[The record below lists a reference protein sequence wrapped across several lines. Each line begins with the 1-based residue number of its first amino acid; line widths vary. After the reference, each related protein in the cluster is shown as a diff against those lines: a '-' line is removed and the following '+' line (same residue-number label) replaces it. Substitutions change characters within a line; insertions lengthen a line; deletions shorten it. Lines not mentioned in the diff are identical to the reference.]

1 MWIAITLYIAIFA
14 IFNLGKGSGGW
25 FADENDLSLYLNTM
39 LPFCFYLFLVET
51 KLWKRALYIATALA
65 SLIAEVVSF
74 SRGGFVGLSAMFVF
88 MILFSKKKILTL
100 IFVSLI
106 GIGVFYYGGEAY
118 RNEMETITETQSGTA
133 QARQQYWKAAWRMF
147 IDNPFGVGGNNFQ
160 VRFPEYQSDWF
171 GRGMWGRVAHSLW
184 FTLIPELGIF
194 GIFIYFSLLFHNIK
208 DLLMLRSMEVGG
220 DSDLKFLSVI
230 ATATLVSLAGFF
242 TSATFLSVL
251 YYPFYWYLTALI
263 VSLCRVSSI
272 IKTTNEMK
280 DSNLAINESHSLV

>member
-1 MWIAITLYIAIFA
+1 MWIGITLYISIFA

-25 FADENDLSLYLNTM
+25 FADENDLSLYLNTQ
-39 LPFCFYLFLVET
+39 LPFFFSLFLIEN
-51 KLWKRALYIATALA
+51 KFWKRALYIATALA
-65 SLIAEVVSF
+65 SLIAEVISF
-74 SRGGFVGLSAMFVF
+74 SRGGFVGLAAMFVF

-133 QARQQYWKAAWRMF
+133 QARLQYWKAAWRMF

-208 DLLMLRSMEVGG
+208 DLLMLRSMETGG
-220 DSDLKFLSVI
+220 DSDLKFLSMI

-242 TSATFLSVL
+242 TSAAFLSVL